1 MYIVSKNRGTTDQRL
16 VSILL
21 VRPLWLSALEID
33 AYDLVRRLETFIIH
47 LFRTHLEYE
56 GKFTMPIYIIPT
68 IRRKGERADN

>member
-47 LFRTHLEYE
+47 LFRTHLEDGGE
-56 GKFTMPIYIIPT
+56 FTMPIYIIPT